1 MKTKI
6 LLIICS
12 IILLSCK
19 SVKNSIDCKNT
30 TNSTQKIVYDFSKG
44 EFDTSYI
51 KPKQMIPT
59 VFKIKKINP
68 IFYKITIE
76 SDNKVISYENSDIQ
90 QIKDAASKL
99 EKSSETFIPEKLIIN
114 TSYLSLPDK
123 SNIDYSP
130 ALKNLI
136 GQELKLEAEIKKLE
150 AELKLQDEEDQN
162 NSQKI
167 IIGKKY
173 ELDLLHISIKQSL
186 SESNKTEYYLTE
198 IKKNVEKINRSYKE
212 VMNSA
217 TEIQIIVN
225 NYNNFID
232 KITIP
237 DLDYEKFNTLKKC
250 SASDNKSCFGN
261 TVLLDKEK
269 LNSFYGVNRYFYE
282 SYRNF
287 LDVYNNFELKDNLF
301 QLKSTSKEYTP
312 IVDNILSEIER
323 LRNSAA
329 EVNDKI
335 TNFNLAGKLNNVEI
349 LVEKLSKEGNYEY
362 VSAPIQGTE
371 DYLEFDVK
379 VENRYSNTE
388 KYTFNSEKSFKH
400 FEYLRKGVRFD
411 FSVGTVFDF
420 INKDKEYEIQN
431 NIIKQT
437 SNNKFTPVLAGIFH
451 ASFRQT
457 GNAAWG
463 FSLGGALDVTNF
475 NINSVFPGVSVLF
488 GKKDKV
494 IITVGPSFKKITEL
508 KANYKINEEVAP
520 DVSIDNL
527 KTNNFKIGMF
537 VGISYNLTNRQKD
550 LIKIVNK

>member
-123 SNIDYSP
+123 SNIDDSP

-250 SASDNKSCFGN
+250 SASDNKNCFGN

-312 IVDNILSEIER
+312 IVDSILSEIER
-323 LRNSAA
+323 LKNSAT

-437 SNNKFTPVLAGIFH
+437 SDNKFTPVLAGVFH

-508 KANYKINEEVAP
+508 KANYKINEEVDP

>member
-1 MKTKI
+1 M
-6 LLIICS
+6 
-12 IILLSCK
+12 
-19 SVKNSIDCKNT
+19 
-30 TNSTQKIVYDFSKG
+30 
-44 EFDTSYI
+44 
-51 KPKQMIPT
+51 
-59 VFKIKKINP
+59 
-68 IFYKITIE
+68 
-76 SDNKVISYENSDIQ
+76 
-90 QIKDAASKL
+90 
-99 EKSSETFIPEKLIIN
+99 IIN

-323 LRNSAA
+323 LRNFAA

-388 KYTFNSEKSFKH
+388 KYTFNSEKSFRH

-420 INKDKEYEIQN
+420 VNKDKEYEIQN

-437 SNNKFTPVLAGIFH
+437 SDNKFTPVLAGIFH

-463 FSLGGALDVTNF
+463 GFFRRGF
-475 NINSVFPGVSVLF
+475 
-488 GKKDKV
+488 
-494 IITVGPSFKKITEL
+494 
-508 KANYKINEEVAP
+508 
-520 DVSIDNL
+520 
-527 KTNNFKIGMF
+527 
-537 VGISYNLTNRQKD
+537 RC
-550 LIKIVNK
+550 NKF

>member
-19 SVKNSIDCKNT
+19 SLKNSIDCKNT

-420 INKDKEYEIQN
+420 VNKDKEYEIQN

-437 SNNKFTPVLAGIFH
+437 SDNKFTPVLAGIFH

-508 KANYKINEEVAP
+508 KANYKINEEVDP

>member
-1 MKTKI
+1 
-6 LLIICS
+6 
-12 IILLSCK
+12 
-19 SVKNSIDCKNT
+19 
-30 TNSTQKIVYDFSKG
+30 
-44 EFDTSYI
+44 
-51 KPKQMIPT
+51 MIPT

-123 SNIDYSP
+123 SNIDDSP

-250 SASDNKSCFGN
+250 SASDNKNCFGN

-312 IVDNILSEIER
+312 IVDSILSEIER
-323 LRNSAA
+323 LKNSAA

-437 SNNKFTPVLAGIFH
+437 SDNKFTPVLAGIFH

-475 NINSVFPGVSVLF
+475 NINSVFPGISVLF

-508 KANYKINEEVAP
+508 KANYKINEEVDP